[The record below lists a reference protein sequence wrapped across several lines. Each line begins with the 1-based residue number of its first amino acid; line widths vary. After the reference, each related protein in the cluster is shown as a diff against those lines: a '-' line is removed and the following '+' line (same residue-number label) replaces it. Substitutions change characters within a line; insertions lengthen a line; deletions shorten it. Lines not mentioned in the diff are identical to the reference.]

1 MKTIP
6 QLLPSPLDRITNLQ
20 TLDPVKVREFEQ
32 RLTQTYL
39 PKVVEHYREARHG
52 AEALRLK
59 LLY

>member
-1 MKTIP
+1 MLTTQQMP
-6 QLLPSPLDRITNLQ
+6 PSPLDSISNLQ
-20 TLDPVKVREFEQ
+20 PVDPVKVRELEQ

-39 PKVVEHYREARHG
+39 PKVVEHYREARER